1 MFWRKFFTRP
11 LFRSTLK
18 IEIRNYTY
26 PAVLFALAL
35 IALLAGGILPY
46 FFFFLLLFVFL
57 VPCLWLAYGLRGLR
71 GSIEISTDR
80 AEVGDWVDVRY
91 TLINSTSGRFPYLE
105 LSNLVGSS
113 LQLPAEN
120 QLASLAPGSTAAYE
134 RQVRCLRRGKYF
146 LEDFRVKT
154 GDPFGFFK
162 LSKSIA
168 AGEAVNVYP
177 RVRLL
182 KDVYISTRQ
191 QYGDFRVREQ
201 YLENQSLLSD
211 LRLWQAGD
219 SYKKIHWKQ
228 TARQGRMVIKNFEKK
243 GDAAPKIFLDM
254 IRESYRGDRDHLLED
269 LAVEAAASYIYYCL
283 QAGISL
289 EFYSEALAGGR
300 VTGSKPGDYL
310 RIMDRVITLS
320 PVREGTFSAAVAGR
334 CHYLAPTG
342 TLYLLTP
349 KLELG
354 DAAVYY
360 GLRQKGF
367 YLVLVY
373 LAAGAVIPQTS
384 ELISRLRRWGIKV
397 QVIYPEEV
405 PQDAGQQAL

>member
-1 MFWRKFFTRP
+1 MTGP

-18 IEIRNYTY
+18 IEIINFTY
-26 PAVLFALAL
+26 PAVLFTLAL
-35 IALLAGGILPY
+35 VALLAGGILPY
-46 FFFFLLLFVFL
+46 FFFFLMLLIFL
-57 VPCLWLAYGLRGLR
+57 VSCLWLAYGLHGLK
-71 GSIEISTDR
+71 GTIEISTDR
-80 AEVGDWVDVRY
+80 AEVGDWIDVRY
-91 TLINSTSGRFPYLE
+91 TLNNSPSGRFPYLE

-134 RQVRCLRRGKYF
+134 RKVRCLRRGKYF

-168 AGEAVNVYP
+168 AGEAVSVYP
-177 RVRLL
+177 RIRLL
-182 KDVYISTRQ
+182 KDIYISTRQ
-191 QYGDFRVREQ
+191 QFGDFRVREQ

-211 LRLWQAGD
+211 LRPWQAGD

-228 TARQGRMVIKNFEKK
+228 TARQGCMVIKNFEKK

-254 IRESYRGDRDHLLED
+254 HRESYRDDRDHLLED
-269 LAVEAAASYIYYCL
+269 LAVEAAASYVYYCL
-283 QAGISL
+283 QGGINL
-289 EFYSEALAGGR
+289 ELYSEALAEGR
-300 VTGSKPGDYL
+300 VGGSKPGDYL
-310 RIMDRVITLS
+310 RIMDRVITLA
-320 PVREGTFSAAVAGR
+320 PVSGGAFSTAVTSR

-342 TLYLLTP
+342 TLYLVTP
-349 KLELG
+349 QLELA

-373 LAAGAVIPQTS
+373 LAAGAIETQVS
-384 ELISRLRRWGIKV
+384 EAISRLRRWGIKV
-397 QVIYPEEV
+397 QVLYPGEV
-405 PQDAGQQAL
+405 AKDAGKQTL